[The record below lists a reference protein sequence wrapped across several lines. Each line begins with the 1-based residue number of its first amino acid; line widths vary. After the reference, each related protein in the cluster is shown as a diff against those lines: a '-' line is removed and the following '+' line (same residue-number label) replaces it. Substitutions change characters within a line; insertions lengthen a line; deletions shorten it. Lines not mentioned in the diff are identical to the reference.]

1 MEPILYMTFGAA
13 AVVALILCRL
23 AAKHGWAWVE
33 AKIKAKATAAESD
46 LKAKFASVAA
56 PLETRIA
63 AAETAIATLRQ
74 KAGL

>member
-1 MEPILYMTFGAA
+1 MEPIFYTSMGAA
-13 AVVALILCRL
+13 GVVALIILRL

-33 AKIKAKATAAESD
+33 AKLKAKASAAESD

-63 AAETAIATLRQ
+63 AAESAIATLKQ
-74 KAGL
+74 KVGL